1 MPLTIIKIYL
11 FIAFLGHTLCCFCGR
26 VITYT
31 PNGQFTFKDLSDT
44 TKLAKLFEGSTGKR
58 QLFSMLGV
66 ISFMLICTAEF
77 IKMGELKTIFNDD

>member
-1 MPLTIIKIYL
+1 MTLTIIKIYL
-11 FIAFLGHTLCCFCGR
+11 FVAFLGHTLCCFCGR
-26 VITYT
+26 AITYT

-44 TKLAKLFEGSTGKR
+44 TKLAKLFEGSTSKR

-77 IKMGELKTIFNDD
+77 IKNGETQNNF